1 MTGRRYKIVE
11 SVGSSIEDVNRY
23 EDLAKHHPSAGLEAN
38 RDYET
43 VNGQL
48 EEVRHTGG
56 RILIK
61 KDFVL
66 LVDGSN
72 QSIPV
77 PSPLAGYAKT
87 SRANGTLKIYD
98 AHTNGQLI
106 GQILG
111 RQWWG

>member
-77 PSPLAGYAKT
+77 PGPLAGYAKT
-87 SRANGTLKIYD
+87 SRANGTLKIYN
-98 AHTNGQLI
+98 AHTNGQ
-106 GQILG
+106 
-111 RQWWG
+111 